1 MEELESSLHKNGLKN
16 VLEVK
21 HVGERLI
28 IVKLQI
34 EIDNRT
40 VAVVAA
46 YAPQIGL
53 DNDEKDNLY

>member
-1 MEELESSLHKNGLKN
+1 MEELESSLHKNRLKN

-21 HVGERLI
+21 NVGERLI

-40 VAVVAA
+40 VAVVSA